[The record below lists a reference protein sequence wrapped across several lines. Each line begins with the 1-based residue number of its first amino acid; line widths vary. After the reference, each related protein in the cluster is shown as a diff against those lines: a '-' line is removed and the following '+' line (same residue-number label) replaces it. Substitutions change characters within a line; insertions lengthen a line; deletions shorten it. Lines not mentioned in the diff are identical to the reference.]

1 MPGFGAESA
10 RLVLYDRVTLTK
22 ASYTATFLLHGAGAP
37 LVQGDGVRFAT
48 GRSVAFATT
57 LLPAGVTPV
66 VVPEPT
72 SLGEG
77 PYFANEPP
85 EGTRSVRIEVR
96 SKPGDLER
104 RFLHALVVGGDE
116 ARAPVPSRIEGEG
129 VDGVALADEAYV
141 FQRAMPQA
149 RAAIVEYRAPEAAT
163 RHVVASLAPQGRYG
177 VSVQRDGAVCRV
189 TLTP

>member
-1 MPGFGAESA
+1 M
-10 RLVLYDRVTLTK
+10 
-22 ASYTATFLLHGAGAP
+22 
-37 LVQGDGVRFAT
+37 
-48 GRSVAFATT
+48 
-57 LLPAGVTPV
+57 
-66 VVPEPT
+66 PEPT

-129 VDGVALADEAYV
+129 VDGVALDDEAYV
-141 FQRAMPQA
+141 FQRAGCPRLA
-149 RAAIVEYRAPEAAT
+149 RRIVEYRAPEAAT

-189 TLTP
+189 TLTPGEGAAASEAGVVVLELAPGCSIRPPSPPRPVAGGAP